1 MDVLSAIKGRR
12 SIRSYQQAGVEAEKL
27 EKVLEA
33 GRLAP
38 SASNVQEWK
47 FILVTK
53 PDIKQQLANAAMGQK
68 SVEEAPVIIVACAT
82 ESQKI
87 MTCGQYAYPI
97 DLAIAVSYMILEAYE
112 LGLGTCWLGAFK
124 EQDVKRLLEI
134 PDDVRVVAMFTLGY
148 PKENPPARPRK
159 NLNQVVCYEKYV

>member
-1 MDVLSAIKGRR
+1 MDVSSAIKGRR

-159 NLNQVVCYEKYV
+159 NFNQVVCYEKYQ